1 MPMADAPRA
10 MPDFATRHC
19 HPPCVGPPD
28 ACALRAPGCGGAGAG
43 RGNGKKRHP
52 LRPAFT
58 QYHHTDFLR
67 ANNNEQAYARPTTVQ
82 LYDVRD

>member
-1 MPMADAPRA
+1 MHRARCQILPHVTATPRA
-10 MPDFATRHC
+10 S
-19 HPPCVGPPD
+19 GPPT
-28 ACALRAPGCGGAGAG
+28 RAPYVRPGAGAPG
-43 RGNGKKRHP
+43 PAEGEATARSASRHP